1 MKRALYLLSGG
12 LSGFF
17 IVLIM
22 LIILAQIIGRMMGFI
37 VPSAED
43 FSGYA
48 LAASTFFGLAYTFR
62 EGGHIRVNLAIQ
74 RLPESL
80 QRPLETLVLTLAFL
94 LLCFC
99 SYYCTYMVWESYDF
113 EEVTHGYIPIPLW
126 IPQVPLA
133 IGMIAF
139 NLAVLDS
146 LIDNIRGI
154 TPHYKQLEG
163 EDASLELI
171 EDPDEATAP
180 QASSKERAK

>member
-133 IGMIAF
+133 VGMIAF

-146 LIDNIRGI
+146 LIGNIRGI

-163 EDASLELI
+163 EDVSLELI
-171 EDPDEATAP
+171 ENPDEATAT

>member
-22 LIILAQIIGRMMGFI
+22 LIILAQIIGRMFGFI
-37 VPSAED
+37 VPSAGD

-74 RLPESL
+74 RLPRAI
-80 QRPLETLVLTLAFL
+80 QQPLESIVLTLAL
-94 LLCFC
+94 ILLCFC
-99 SYYCTYMVWESYDF
+99 SYYCAYMVWESYDF

-133 IGMIAF
+133 LGMGAF
-139 NLAVLDS
+139 TLAVLDS
-146 LIDNIRGI
+146 LLDNIRGI
-154 TPHYKQLEG
+154 TPHFKQREG
-163 EDASLELI
+163 EDASPEKVQ
-171 EDPDEATAP
+171 ATDTHKSTLTNN
-180 QASSKERAK
+180 QEGV